1 MPRKRNNVT
10 GDFKDNLFLKLFKL
24 RRSLLQDTNHK
35 LLVYKIDYKKYD
47 KDTQYNYLQLPSF
60 KHEVAN
66 SSKPSAAGYSLFSK
80 DSLSIGTNLCSTKL
94 TQDVDLLGLLNFT
107 MHSKMWENLDE
118 MEKSLDSLMTVKP
131 EEVVK
136 FLQDILDV
144 LFDILVNNPNPE
156 RFDNLVFKCLLR
168 LIEIVSDL
176 KYQHFLSVLD
186 LYINESF
193 ASTLAYE
200 WVFAS

>member
-1 MPRKRNNVT
+1 MVSDTRGERYMWF
-10 GDFKDNLFLKLFKL
+10 DLWFL
-24 RRSLLQDTNHK
+24 
-35 LLVYKIDYKKYD
+35 
-47 KDTQYNYLQLPSF
+47 
-60 KHEVAN
+60 
-66 SSKPSAAGYSLFSK
+66 SS
-80 DSLSIGTNLCSTKL
+80 
-94 TQDVDLLGLLNFT
+94 VDLLGLLNST
-107 MHSKMWENLDE
+107 NHNSRMWENLSE
-118 MEKSLDSLMTVKP
+118 MENSLRSLMDVKP

-200 WVFAS
+200 